1 MAAWY
6 RHSADGTLSL
16 LVHAQPGAKRTQ
28 VAGLHGEALRIR
40 VAAPALENRANE
52 TLAAY
57 IAKRLGV
64 ARGAVTLA
72 SGERS
77 RAKRF
82 EVRGACVDP
91 ELLLEDAQD

>member
-1 MAAWY
+1 MSAWY
-6 RHSADGTLSL
+6 RRSADGTLSL
-16 LVHAQPGAKRTQ
+16 RIHAQPGAKRTQ

-52 TLAAY
+52 ALAAY
-57 IAKRLGV
+57 IAERLGV
-64 ARGAVTLA
+64 PRSAVTLA

-82 EVRGACVDP
+82 EVRGARVDP
-91 ELLLEDAQD
+91 ELLLQDGRD